1 METNITYTISE
12 NNDTI
17 REENENWKQLE
28 MNNTESLMENETF
41 AVELD
46 YKLNYPIKYLQAI
59 LEYYGLKKSKLNKDL
74 MARLIAEFESNLKNE
89 KLVNKRKRL
98 FENIEELKNDEYF
111 RKYIIWNI

>member
-1 METNITYTISE
+1 MESNITYTISE
-12 NNDTI
+12 NSDTE
-17 REENENWKQLE
+17 REENVDWKE
-28 MNNTESLMENETF
+28 MYNREALMENENY

-46 YKLNYPIKYLQAI
+46 YKLNYPIKYLQTI
-59 LEYYGLKKSKLNKDL
+59 LDYYGLKRSKLNKDL
-74 MARLIAEFESNLKNE
+74 MARLIAEFELNFKNE